1 MIECKDVA
9 KSFDDQLVFSHLNM
23 RIEEGE
29 RICLMAPSGCGKTTL
44 LRMVLG
50 LESYDSGTLIN
61 PHTSSMAV
69 VFQED
74 RLCDALSAV
83 DNVALVC
90 KPGVSRRALRSML
103 CEVLP
108 DEVLDKQVAY
118 LSGGQRRRV
127 ALVRAFACD
136 ARLLVLDEP
145 FSGLDSTTR
154 SEVAQFMLRHQNNAT
169 LLVSTHGEHDHVSL
183 HARVIRLNEI
193 AQLSDIAVGQPG
205 GVQEAAS
212 SSAAV
217 SDAVSDDASDAAS
230 SHESVATS
238 DAASTHES
246 VATSDAASTHEGVSV
261 SDDASDNTRAK
272 APAAASID
280 TLMRLISE
288 EKSMHEIVSAEP
300 SLGTFLVSKGLPFS
314 LSNPITECVTF
325 DDAMALHDFDKDA
338 FLREYRQYKSHI
350 EA

>member
-1 MIECKDVA
+1 MIECRELA

-23 RIEEGE
+23 HIEEGE
-29 RICLMAPSGCGKTTL
+29 RICLMAPSGSGKTTL
-44 LRMVLG
+44 LRILLG

-90 KPGVSRRALRSML
+90 KPGVSRRSLRAML

-108 DEVLDKQVAY
+108 NEVLDKQVAY

-136 ARLLVLDEP
+136 AHLLVLDEP
-145 FSGLDSTTR
+145 FSGLDSETR

-193 AQLSDIAVGQPG
+193 AQLSSIAVSQPG
-205 GVQEAAS
+205 GAQEAATPANE
-212 SSAAV
+212 SAAV
-217 SDAVSDDASDAAS
+217 SNAASDVASNAVSNVAS
-230 SHESVATS
+230 
-238 DAASTHES
+238 
-246 VATSDAASTHEGVSV
+246 
-261 SDDASDNTRAK
+261 
-272 APAAASID
+272 
-280 TLMRLISE
+280 
-288 EKSMHEIVSAEP
+288 
-300 SLGTFLVSKGLPFS
+300 
-314 LSNPITECVTF
+314 
-325 DDAMALHDFDKDA
+325 
-338 FLREYRQYKSHI
+338 
-350 EA
+350 

>member
-1 MIECKDVA
+1 MIECRELA

-23 RIEEGE
+23 HIEEGE
-29 RICLMAPSGCGKTTL
+29 RICLMAPSGSGKTTL
-44 LRMVLG
+44 LRILLG

-90 KPGVSRRALRSML
+90 KPGVSRRSLRAML

-108 DEVLDKQVAY
+108 NEVLDKQVAY

-136 ARLLVLDEP
+136 AHLLVLDEP
-145 FSGLDSTTR
+145 FSGLDSETR

-183 HARVIRLNEI
+183 HARVMRLNEI
-193 AQLSDIAVGQPG
+193 AQLSSIAVGQPS
-205 GVQEAAS
+205 GVQEAATPANE
-212 SSAAV
+212 SAAV
-217 SDAVSDDASDAAS
+217 SNAASDVAS
-230 SHESVATS
+230 N
-238 DAASTHES
+238 
-246 VATSDAASTHEGVSV
+246 AASTHEGVSV
-261 SDDASDNTRAK
+261 SDDASDNTRAE
-272 APAAASID
+272 APATASID

-288 EKSMHEIVSAEP
+288 QKSMHEIVSAEP
-300 SLGTFLVSKGLPFS
+300 SLGKFLVSKGLPFS

-338 FLREYRQYKSHI
+338 FLREYRQYKCQI

>member
-217 SDAVSDDASDAAS
+217 SAAVSDDA
-230 SHESVATS
+230 
-238 DAASTHES
+238 
-246 VATSDAASTHEGVSV
+246 SDAASTHEGVSV
-261 SDDASDNTRAK
+261 SDDASDNTRAE

>member
-1 MIECKDVA
+1 MIECRELA

-23 RIEEGE
+23 HIEEGE
-29 RICLMAPSGCGKTTL
+29 RICLMAPSGSGKTTL
-44 LRMVLG
+44 LRILLG

-90 KPGVSRRALRSML
+90 KPGVSRRSLRAML

-108 DEVLDKQVAY
+108 NEVLDKQVAY

-136 ARLLVLDEP
+136 AHLLVLDEP
-145 FSGLDSTTR
+145 FSGLDSETR

-183 HARVIRLNEI
+183 HARVMRLNEI
-193 AQLSDIAVGQPG
+193 AQLSSIAVSQPLG
-205 GVQEAAS
+205 AQEAATPANE
-212 SSAAV
+212 SAAV
-217 SDAVSDDASDAAS
+217 SNAASDVASNAVSNVASN
-230 SHESVATS
+230 
-238 DAASTHES
+238 
-246 VATSDAASTHEGVSV
+246 AASTHEGVSV
-261 SDDASDNTRAK
+261 SDDASDNTRAA
-272 APAAASID
+272 APATASID

-288 EKSMHEIVSAEP
+288 QKSMHEIVSAEP
-300 SLGTFLVSKGLPFS
+300 SLGKFLVSKGLPFS

-338 FLREYRQYKSHI
+338 FLREYRQYKCQI

>member
-1 MIECKDVA
+1 MIECRELA

-23 RIEEGE
+23 HIEEGE
-29 RICLMAPSGCGKTTL
+29 RICLMAPSGSGKTTL
-44 LRMVLG
+44 LRILLG

-90 KPGVSRRALRSML
+90 KPGVSRRSLRAML

-108 DEVLDKQVAY
+108 NEVLDKQVAY

-136 ARLLVLDEP
+136 AHLLVLDEP
-145 FSGLDSTTR
+145 FSGLDSETR

-193 AQLSDIAVGQPG
+193 AQLSSIAVSQPG
-205 GVQEAAS
+205 GAQEAATPANE
-212 SSAAV
+212 SAAV
-217 SDAVSDDASDAAS
+217 SNAASDVASNAVSNVASN
-230 SHESVATS
+230 
-238 DAASTHES
+238 
-246 VATSDAASTHEGVSV
+246 AASTHEGVSV
-261 SDDASDNTRAK
+261 SDDASDNTRAA
-272 APAAASID
+272 APATASID

-288 EKSMHEIVSAEP
+288 QKSMHEIVSAEP
-300 SLGTFLVSKGLPFS
+300 SLGKFLVSKGLPFS
-314 LSNPITECVTF
+314 LSNPITECITF

-338 FLREYRQYKSHI
+338 FLREYRQYKCQI

>member
-1 MIECKDVA
+1 MIECRELA

-23 RIEEGE
+23 HIEEGE
-29 RICLMAPSGCGKTTL
+29 RICLMAPSGSGKTTL
-44 LRMVLG
+44 LRILLG

-90 KPGVSRRALRSML
+90 KPGVSRRSLRAML

-108 DEVLDKQVAY
+108 NEVLDKQVAY

-136 ARLLVLDEP
+136 AHLLVLDEP
-145 FSGLDSTTR
+145 FSGLDSETR

-183 HARVIRLNEI
+183 HARVILLNEI
-193 AQLSDIAVGQPG
+193 AQLSSIAVSQPG
-205 GVQEAAS
+205 GAQEAATLANE
-212 SSAAV
+212 SAAV
-217 SDAVSDDASDAAS
+217 SNAASDVASNAVSNVASN
-230 SHESVATS
+230 
-238 DAASTHES
+238 
-246 VATSDAASTHEGVSV
+246 AASTHEGVSV
-261 SDDASDNTRAK
+261 SDDASDNTRAA
-272 APAAASID
+272 APATASID

-288 EKSMHEIVSAEP
+288 QKSMHEIVSAEP
-300 SLGTFLVSKGLPFS
+300 SLGKFLVSKGLPFS

-338 FLREYRQYKSHI
+338 FLREYRQYKCQI

>member
-1 MIECKDVA
+1 MIECRELA

-23 RIEEGE
+23 HIEEGE
-29 RICLMAPSGCGKTTL
+29 RICLMAPSGSGKTTL
-44 LRMVLG
+44 LRILLG

-90 KPGVSRRALRSML
+90 KPGVSRRSLRAML

-108 DEVLDKQVAY
+108 NEVVDKQVAY

-136 ARLLVLDEP
+136 AHLLVLDEP
-145 FSGLDSTTR
+145 FSGLDSETR

-193 AQLSDIAVGQPG
+193 AQLSSIAVGQPS
-205 GVQEAAS
+205 GVQEAATPANE
-212 SSAAV
+212 SAAV
-217 SDAVSDDASDAAS
+217 SNAASDVVSNAVSNVASN
-230 SHESVATS
+230 
-238 DAASTHES
+238 
-246 VATSDAASTHEGVSV
+246 AASTHEGVSV
-261 SDDASDNTRAK
+261 SDDASDNTRAA
-272 APAAASID
+272 APATASID

-288 EKSMHEIVSAEP
+288 QKSMHEIVSAEP
-300 SLGTFLVSKGLPFS
+300 SLGKFLVSKGLPFS

-338 FLREYRQYKSHI
+338 FLREYRQYKCQI

>member
-1 MIECKDVA
+1 MIECRELA

-23 RIEEGE
+23 HIEEGE
-29 RICLMAPSGCGKTTL
+29 CICLMAPSGSGKTTL
-44 LRMVLG
+44 LRILLG

-90 KPGVSRRALRSML
+90 KPGVSRRSLRAML

-108 DEVLDKQVAY
+108 NEVLDKQVAY

-136 ARLLVLDEP
+136 AHLLVLDEP
-145 FSGLDSTTR
+145 FSGLDSETR

-193 AQLSDIAVGQPG
+193 AQLSSIAVGQPS
-205 GVQEAAS
+205 GVQEAATPANE
-212 SSAAV
+212 SAAV
-217 SDAVSDDASDAAS
+217 SNAASDVASNAVSNVASN
-230 SHESVATS
+230 
-238 DAASTHES
+238 
-246 VATSDAASTHEGVSV
+246 AASTHEGVSV
-261 SDDASDNTRAK
+261 SDDASDNTRAA
-272 APAAASID
+272 APATASID

-288 EKSMHEIVSAEP
+288 QKSMHEIVSAEP
-300 SLGTFLVSKGLPFS
+300 SLGKFLVSKGLPFS

-338 FLREYRQYKSHI
+338 FLREYRQYKCQI

>member
-1 MIECKDVA
+1 MIECRELA

-23 RIEEGE
+23 HIEEGE
-29 RICLMAPSGCGKTTL
+29 RICLMAPSGSGKTTL
-44 LRMVLG
+44 LRILLG

-90 KPGVSRRALRSML
+90 KPGVSRRSLRAML

-108 DEVLDKQVAY
+108 NEVLDKQVAY

-136 ARLLVLDEP
+136 AHLLVLDEP
-145 FSGLDSTTR
+145 FSGLDSETR

-193 AQLSDIAVGQPG
+193 AQLSSIAVGQPS
-205 GVQEAAS
+205 GVQEAATPANE
-212 SSAAV
+212 SAAV
-217 SDAVSDDASDAAS
+217 SNAASDVASNAVSNVASN
-230 SHESVATS
+230 
-238 DAASTHES
+238 
-246 VATSDAASTHEGVSV
+246 AASTHEGVSV
-261 SDDASDNTRAK
+261 SDDASDNTRAE
-272 APAAASID
+272 APATASID

-288 EKSMHEIVSAEP
+288 QKSMHEIVSAEP
-300 SLGTFLVSKGLPFS
+300 SLGKFLVSKGLPFS

-338 FLREYRQYKSHI
+338 FLREYRQYKCQI

>member
-1 MIECKDVA
+1 MIECRELA
-9 KSFDDQLVFSHLNM
+9 KSFDDRLVFSHLNM
-23 RIEEGE
+23 HIEEGE
-29 RICLMAPSGCGKTTL
+29 RICLMAPSGSGKTTL
-44 LRMVLG
+44 LRILLG

-90 KPGVSRRALRSML
+90 KPGVSRRSLRAML

-108 DEVLDKQVAY
+108 NEVLDKQVAY

-136 ARLLVLDEP
+136 AHLLVLDEP
-145 FSGLDSTTR
+145 FSGLDSETR

-193 AQLSDIAVGQPG
+193 AQLSSIAVGQPS
-205 GVQEAAS
+205 GVQEAATPANE
-212 SSAAV
+212 SAAV
-217 SDAVSDDASDAAS
+217 SNAASDVASNAVSNVASN
-230 SHESVATS
+230 
-238 DAASTHES
+238 
-246 VATSDAASTHEGVSV
+246 AASTHEGVSV
-261 SDDASDNTRAK
+261 SDDASDNTRAA
-272 APAAASID
+272 APATASID

-288 EKSMHEIVSAEP
+288 QKSMHEIVSAEP
-300 SLGTFLVSKGLPFS
+300 SLGKFLVSKGLPFS

-338 FLREYRQYKSHI
+338 FLREYRQYKCQI

>member
-1 MIECKDVA
+1 MIECRELA

-29 RICLMAPSGCGKTTL
+29 RICLMAPSGSGKTTL
-44 LRMVLG
+44 LRILLG

-90 KPGVSRRALRSML
+90 KPGVSRRSLRAML

-108 DEVLDKQVAY
+108 NEVLDKQVAY

-136 ARLLVLDEP
+136 AHLLVLDEP
-145 FSGLDSTTR
+145 FSGLDSETR

-193 AQLSDIAVGQPG
+193 AQLSSIAVSQPG
-205 GVQEAAS
+205 GAQEAATPANE
-212 SSAAV
+212 SAAV
-217 SDAVSDDASDAAS
+217 SNAASDVASNAVSNVASN
-230 SHESVATS
+230 
-238 DAASTHES
+238 
-246 VATSDAASTHEGVSV
+246 AASTHEGVSV
-261 SDDASDNTRAK
+261 SDDASDNTRAA
-272 APAAASID
+272 APATASID

-288 EKSMHEIVSAEP
+288 QKSMHEIVSAEP
-300 SLGTFLVSKGLPFS
+300 SLGKFLVSKGLPFS

-338 FLREYRQYKSHI
+338 FLREYRQYKCQI

>member
-230 SHESVATS
+230 
-238 DAASTHES
+238 
-246 VATSDAASTHEGVSV
+246 THEGVSV
-261 SDDASDNTRAK
+261 SDDASDNTRAE

-338 FLREYRQYKSHI
+338 FLREYRQYKCQI

>member
-1 MIECKDVA
+1 MIECRELA

-23 RIEEGE
+23 HIEEGE
-29 RICLMAPSGCGKTTL
+29 RICLMAPSGSGKTTL
-44 LRMVLG
+44 LRILLG

-90 KPGVSRRALRSML
+90 KPGVSRRSLRAML

-108 DEVLDKQVAY
+108 NEVLDKQVAY

-136 ARLLVLDEP
+136 AHLLVLDEP
-145 FSGLDSTTR
+145 FSGLDSETR

-193 AQLSDIAVGQPG
+193 AQLSSIAVGQPS
-205 GVQEAAS
+205 GVQEAATPANE
-212 SSAAV
+212 SAAV
-217 SDAVSDDASDAAS
+217 SNAASDVASNAVSNVASN
-230 SHESVATS
+230 
-238 DAASTHES
+238 
-246 VATSDAASTHEGVSV
+246 AASTHEGVSV
-261 SDDASDNTRAK
+261 SDDASDNTRAA
-272 APAAASID
+272 APATASID

-288 EKSMHEIVSAEP
+288 QKSMHEIVSAEP
-300 SLGTFLVSKGLPFS
+300 SLGKFLVSKGLPFS

-325 DDAMALHDFDKDA
+325 DNAMALHDFDKDA
-338 FLREYRQYKSHI
+338 FLREYRQYKCQI

>member
-1 MIECKDVA
+1 MIECRELA

-127 ALVRAFACD
+127 ALVRAFACEP
-136 ARLLVLDEP
+136 RLLVLDEP

-193 AQLSDIAVGQPG
+193 AQLSSIGVGQPG

-217 SDAVSDDASDAAS
+217 SDAVSDNA
-230 SHESVATS
+230 S

-246 VATSDAASTHEGVSV
+246 VSV
-261 SDDASDNTRAK
+261 SDDASDNTRAE

>member
-1 MIECKDVA
+1 MIECRELA

-23 RIEEGE
+23 HIEEGE
-29 RICLMAPSGCGKTTL
+29 RICLMAPSGSGKTTL
-44 LRMVLG
+44 LRILLG

-90 KPGVSRRALRSML
+90 KPGVSRRSLRAML

-108 DEVLDKQVAY
+108 NEVLDKQVAY

-136 ARLLVLDEP
+136 AHLLVLDEP
-145 FSGLDSTTR
+145 FSGLDSETR

-193 AQLSDIAVGQPG
+193 AQLSSIAVGQPS
-205 GVQEAAS
+205 GVQEAATPANE
-212 SSAAV
+212 SAAV
-217 SDAVSDDASDAAS
+217 SNAASDVASNVASNAVSNVASN
-230 SHESVATS
+230 
-238 DAASTHES
+238 
-246 VATSDAASTHEGVSV
+246 AASTHEGVSV
-261 SDDASDNTRAK
+261 SDDASDNTRAA
-272 APAAASID
+272 APATASID

-288 EKSMHEIVSAEP
+288 QKSMHEIVSAEP
-300 SLGTFLVSKGLPFS
+300 SLGKFLVSKGLPFS

-338 FLREYRQYKSHI
+338 FLREYRQYKCQI

>member
-1 MIECKDVA
+1 MIECRELA

-23 RIEEGE
+23 HIEEGE
-29 RICLMAPSGCGKTTL
+29 RICLMAPSGSGKTTL
-44 LRMVLG
+44 LRILLG

-90 KPGVSRRALRSML
+90 KPGVSRRSLRAML

-108 DEVLDKQVAY
+108 NEVLDKQVAY

-136 ARLLVLDEP
+136 AHLLVLDEP
-145 FSGLDSTTR
+145 FSGLDSETR

-193 AQLSDIAVGQPG
+193 AQLSSIAVGQPS
-205 GVQEAAS
+205 GVQEAATPANE
-212 SSAAV
+212 SAAV
-217 SDAVSDDASDAAS
+217 SNAASDVASNAVSNVASN
-230 SHESVATS
+230 
-238 DAASTHES
+238 
-246 VATSDAASTHEGVSV
+246 AASTHEGVSV
-261 SDDASDNTRAK
+261 SDDASDNTCAA
-272 APAAASID
+272 APATASID

-288 EKSMHEIVSAEP
+288 QKSMHEIVSAEP
-300 SLGTFLVSKGLPFS
+300 SLGKFLVSKGLPFS

-338 FLREYRQYKSHI
+338 FLREYRQYKCQI

>member
-1 MIECKDVA
+1 
-9 KSFDDQLVFSHLNM
+9 
-23 RIEEGE
+23 
-29 RICLMAPSGCGKTTL
+29 MAPSGCGKTTL

-193 AQLSDIAVGQPG
+193 AQLSSIAVSQPG
-205 GVQEAAS
+205 GAQEAAS
-212 SSAAV
+212 SSTAV
-217 SDAVSDDASDAAS
+217 SDAVSDDASDAS
-230 SHESVATS
+230 
-238 DAASTHES
+238 
-246 VATSDAASTHEGVSV
+246 STHEGVSV
-261 SDDASDNTRAK
+261 SDDASDNTRAE

>member
-1 MIECKDVA
+1 MIECRELA

-23 RIEEGE
+23 HIEEGE
-29 RICLMAPSGCGKTTL
+29 RICLMAPSGSGKTTL
-44 LRMVLG
+44 LRILLG

-90 KPGVSRRALRSML
+90 KPGVSRRSLRAML

-108 DEVLDKQVAY
+108 NEVLDKQVAY

-136 ARLLVLDEP
+136 AHLLVLDEP
-145 FSGLDSTTR
+145 FSGLDSETR

-193 AQLSDIAVGQPG
+193 AQLSSIAVSQPG
-205 GVQEAAS
+205 GAQEAATPANE
-212 SSAAV
+212 SAAV
-217 SDAVSDDASDAAS
+217 SNAASDVASNAVSNVASN
-230 SHESVATS
+230 
-238 DAASTHES
+238 
-246 VATSDAASTHEGVSV
+246 AASTHEGVSV
-261 SDDASDNTRAK
+261 SDDASDNTRAA
-272 APAAASID
+272 APATASID

-288 EKSMHEIVSAEP
+288 QKSMHEIVSAEP
-300 SLGTFLVSKGLPFS
+300 SLGKFLVSKGLPFS

-338 FLREYRQYKSHI
+338 FLREYRQYKSQI

>member
-1 MIECKDVA
+1 MIECRELA

-23 RIEEGE
+23 HIEEGE
-29 RICLMAPSGCGKTTL
+29 RICLMAPSGSGKTTL
-44 LRMVLG
+44 LRILLG

-90 KPGVSRRALRSML
+90 KPGVSRRSLRAML

-108 DEVLDKQVAY
+108 NEVLDKQVAY

-136 ARLLVLDEP
+136 AHLLVLDEP
-145 FSGLDSTTR
+145 FSGLDSETR

-193 AQLSDIAVGQPG
+193 AQLSSIAVSQPG
-205 GVQEAAS
+205 GAQEAATPANE
-212 SSAAV
+212 SAAV
-217 SDAVSDDASDAAS
+217 SNAASDVASNAVSNMA
-230 SHESVATS
+230 
-238 DAASTHES
+238 
-246 VATSDAASTHEGVSV
+246 SDAASTHEGVSV
-261 SDDASDNTRAK
+261 SDDASDNTRAE

-280 TLMRLISE
+280 ALMRLINE
-288 EKSMHEIVSAEP
+288 QKSMHEIVSAEP
-300 SLGTFLVSKGLPFS
+300 SLGKFLVSKGLPFS

-338 FLREYRQYKSHI
+338 FLREYRQYKCQI
-350 EA
+350 EG